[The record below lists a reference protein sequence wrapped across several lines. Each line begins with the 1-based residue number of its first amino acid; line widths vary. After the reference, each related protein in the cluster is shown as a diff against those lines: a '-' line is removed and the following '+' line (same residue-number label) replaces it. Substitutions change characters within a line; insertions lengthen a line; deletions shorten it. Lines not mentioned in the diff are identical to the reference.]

1 MAKATTNGKE
11 HYTQLE
17 QRLVLLRW
25 LCHQLGYADNREALA
40 DTKSVAEGFGADGR
54 SYLYHHLLAR
64 GSKVKIDSTDLARYD
79 ENIRMHLARL
89 NRRRTTPITLRYF
102 QHLAA
107 LYTEIFLDRLFTDR
121 HGLLC
126 DLNSFVDERNVSRR
140 PGEVEYPRFTES
152 DLNKLAYWMA
162 TGSGKT
168 LLMHLNYYQFLHYN
182 KEPLSNILLITP
194 NEGLS
199 EQHLAELQASGIPA
213 RRFDLKAGGLWASD
227 PNTVQVIEITKL
239 VEQKSGGGVSVPVEA
254 FEGRNL
260 IFVDE
265 GHKGAGGEAWRK
277 YRDALGENGFTF
289 EYSATFGQAL
299 SAAGND
305 ALTQEYSKAIIFDYS
320 YRYFYNDGFGK
331 DFYILN
337 LRSNDDLDTTHRLLM
352 GNLLTFYEQLRL
364 YEEQESLLRPY
375 NLEKPLLVFIGST
388 VNAVYKESK
397 KPRSDV
403 LTVARFLHRVLAD
416 PDWAV
421 QTIGNLLAGQSGLAL
436 ANGQDAFGG
445 RFVYLRQKG
454 HAANPA
460 TLYNDLLKSVFHARG
475 SSGLYLCELSRS
487 AGELGLKAGPEGK
500 YFGVISIGDV
510 SEFKKLVEAETPQEL
525 KWEQDAISPSL
536 FEQINAPDSSLH
548 ILIGAKKFIEGW
560 NSWRVSSMGLLNIGK
575 QEGSQIIQLF
585 GRGVRLKGLGM
596 SLKRSAA
603 LEGNHPKHLRLLET
617 LNIFA
622 VRANYMQLFREYL
635 EREGVEVEPPLEL
648 SIPVAIQKEHLR
660 KCLLIPRPPKDKDF
674 ITETA
679 LLLEADSNSVRL
691 DLSTKLQVLQSNP
704 SASSAQAQAQSVKP
718 QQIPAQ
724 ILDLVDWERVY
735 LELLAYKTRKGFT
748 NLVIRPEKL
757 RAIVAQGKHDVVV
770 DSGVNLTPNTLDDL
784 ERLQDIV
791 TRLLC
796 RYMDKFYQTRR
807 EQWEAQQMQLYPLDE
822 SDPNLSFNLRE
833 APTGTNR
840 PTYLVRIPR
849 SKDESE
855 KQTED
860 SFIKQILQLLE
871 QEHKLYCTEE
881 GELSRIYFDRHIYI
895 PLLLEQKGL
904 QVSPPGLAPS
914 EEQFVRDLRAFW
926 EQEKCGLLAGKEL
939 FLLRNLSRGKGIGFF
954 EGRGFYPDF
963 ILWILEPNRKHQ
975 RIVFIEPHGM
985 VYAKAY
991 IHDEKAHLHEYLRT
1005 LSQQLPPP
1013 SNGWTVELDSYLV
1026 SATLFD
1032 ELRKRYDDGTWDRAK
1047 FARHHIL
1054 FPERN
1059 GGYDY
1064 LRSILVP
1071 PPQSAPALPQS
1082 RLRRRRR
1089 RGGYSQARRSL
1100 RQARWRRVP

>member
-25 LCHQLGYADNREALA
+25 LCHQLGYKDNREALT

-54 SYLYHHLLAR
+54 SFLYHHLLAR
-64 GSKVKIDSTDLARYD
+64 GSKVKIDSTNLARYD
-79 ENIRMHLARL
+79 ENIRAHLARI
-89 NRRRTTPITLRYF
+89 NHRRTEPITLRYF

-121 HGLLC
+121 QGLLR
-126 DLNSFVDERNVSRR
+126 DLDSFVAERNESLR
-140 PGEVEYPRFTES
+140 PGEVAYPSFTES

-168 LLMHLNYYQFLHYN
+168 LLMHINYYQFLHYN

-213 RRFDLKAGGLWASD
+213 QRFDLKASGLWASD

-239 VEQKSGGGVSVPVEA
+239 VEEKRGGGVSVPVEA

-337 LRSNDDLDTTHRLLM
+337 LKSNDDPDTTHRLLM

-364 YEEQESLLRPY
+364 YEDQKSLLQPY

-403 LTVARFLHRVLAD
+403 LTVARFLHRVLSD
-416 PDWAV
+416 RQWAE
-421 QTIGNLLAGQSGLAL
+421 QTIGELLAGQSGLTL
-436 ANGQDAFGG
+436 ANGQDAFRG

-454 HAANPA
+454 YAANPA
-460 TLYNDLLKSVFHARG
+460 VLYNDLLERVFHAQG

-487 AGELGLKAGPEGK
+487 AGELGLKAGPQGK

-603 LEGNHPKHLRLLET
+603 LEGNHPEHLRWLET

-622 VRANYMQLFREYL
+622 VRANYMELFRQYL
-635 EREGVEVEPPLEL
+635 EREGVEAKPLIEL
-648 SIPVAIQKEHLR
+648 PIYVALQKEHLQR
-660 KCLLIPRPPKDKDF
+660 GLFIPRTPKDKDF
-674 ITETA
+674 ATETA
-679 LLLEADSNSVRL
+679 LLLEVDPNLVVRL
-691 DLSTKLQVLQSNP
+691 DLSTKVQVLQSG
-704 SASSAQAQAQSVKP
+704 ATTSSANAPTQSKEAQR
-718 QQIPAQ
+718 IPASM
-724 ILDLVDWERVY
+724 LDFVDWAQVY
-735 LELLAYKTRKGFT
+735 LDLLAYKQRRGLS
-748 NLVIRPEKL
+748 NLVIRPQVL
-757 RAIVAQGKHDVVV
+757 RPIIAQGECKVVV
-770 DSGVNLTPNTLDDL
+770 DAGVNLAPRDPNDL
-784 ERLQDIV
+784 GRLQDIV

-796 RYMDKFYQTRR
+796 RYVDKFYQTRR
-807 EQWEAQQMQLYPLDE
+807 EQWEAEQMQLYPLDAD
-822 SDPNLSFNLRE
+822 DPNLSFNLQE
-833 APTGTNR
+833 SPTGQKR
-840 PTYLVRIPR
+840 PAYILRIPQPENEP
-849 SKDESE
+849 SGGSL
-855 KQTED
+855 
-860 SFIKQILQLLE
+860 LQEIQELLK

-895 PLLLEQKGL
+895 PLLLEQHGI
-904 QVSPPGLAPS
+904 QTSPPGLTSS
-914 EEQFVRDLRAFW
+914 EAEFVRDLRAFW
-926 EQEKCGLLAGKEL
+926 NQEKNSLLAGKEL
-939 FLLRNLSRGKGIGFF
+939 FLLRNLSRGKGVGFF
-954 EGRGFYPDF
+954 EERGFYPDF
-963 ILWILEPNRKHQ
+963 ILWILEPNRKRQ

-991 IHDEKAHLHEYLRT
+991 IHDEKARLHKYLRT
-1005 LSQQLPPP
+1005 LSQQLPTP

-1026 SATLFD
+1026 SATPFD
-1032 ELRKRYDDGTWDRAK
+1032 ELRLRYDDGTWDRAK
-1047 FARHHIL
+1047 FAEHHIL

-1064 LRSILVP
+1064 LRSILAPP
-1071 PPQSAPALPQS
+1071 PPQSAPAP
-1082 RLRRRRR
+1082 LR
-1089 RGGYSQARRSL
+1089 
-1100 RQARWRRVP
+1100 

>member
-1 MAKATTNGKE
+1 
-11 HYTQLE
+11 
-17 QRLVLLRW
+17 
-25 LCHQLGYADNREALA
+25 
-40 DTKSVAEGFGADGR
+40 
-54 SYLYHHLLAR
+54 
-64 GSKVKIDSTDLARYD
+64 
-79 ENIRMHLARL
+79 
-89 NRRRTTPITLRYF
+89 
-102 QHLAA
+102 
-107 LYTEIFLDRLFTDR
+107 
-121 HGLLC
+121 
-126 DLNSFVDERNVSRR
+126 
-140 PGEVEYPRFTES
+140 
-152 DLNKLAYWMA
+152 
-162 TGSGKT
+162 
-168 LLMHLNYYQFLHYN
+168 
-182 KEPLSNILLITP
+182 
-194 NEGLS
+194 
-199 EQHLAELQASGIPA
+199 
-213 RRFDLKAGGLWASD
+213 
-227 PNTVQVIEITKL
+227 
-239 VEQKSGGGVSVPVEA
+239 
-254 FEGRNL
+254 
-260 IFVDE
+260 
-265 GHKGAGGEAWRK
+265 
-277 YRDALGENGFTF
+277 
-289 EYSATFGQAL
+289 
-299 SAAGND
+299 
-305 ALTQEYSKAIIFDYS
+305 
-320 YRYFYNDGFGK
+320 
-331 DFYILN
+331 
-337 LRSNDDLDTTHRLLM
+337 M

-364 YEEQESLLRPY
+364 YEDQKDQKSLLQSY

-403 LTVARFLHRVLAD
+403 LTVVRFLHRVLAD
-416 PDWAV
+416 PEWAV

-454 HAANPA
+454 YVANPA
-460 TLYNDLLKSVFHARG
+460 VLYNDLLECVFHAQG

-487 AGELGLKAGPEGK
+487 AGELGLKAGPQGK

-603 LEGNHPKHLRLLET
+603 LEGNHPKHLRWLET

-622 VRANYMQLFREYL
+622 VRANYMELFRQYL

-679 LLLEADSNSVRL
+679 LLLEADSSLSVRL

-757 RAIVAQGKHDVVV
+757 RAIVAQVNHDVVV
-770 DSGVNLTPNTLDDL
+770 DSGVSLTPNTLDDL

-796 RYMDKFYQTRR
+796 RYMDKFY
-807 EQWEAQQMQLYPLDE
+807 EQWEAQQMKLYPLDE

-840 PTYLVRIPR
+840 PTYLVRIPQ
-849 SKDESE
+849 SE
-855 KQTED
+855 DKQSEG
-860 SFIKQILQLLE
+860 SLLQEIQELLE

-881 GELSRIYFDRHIYI
+881 GELSRIHFDRHIYI
-895 PLLLEQKGL
+895 PLLLEQHGIQTSPSGL
-904 QVSPPGLAPS
+904 TCS
-914 EEQFVRDLRAFW
+914 EAEFVRNLRAFW

-963 ILWILEPNRKHQ
+963 ILWVLEPSRKHQ

-991 IHDEKAHLHEYLRT
+991 IHDEKARLHEYLRK

-1026 SATLFD
+1026 SATRFE
-1032 ELRKRYDDGTWDRAK
+1032 ELHPRYDDGTWSRAK
-1047 FARHHIL
+1047 FAQHHIL

-1064 LRSILVP
+1064 LRFILVP
-1071 PPQSAPALPQS
+1071 P
-1082 RLRRRRR
+1082 R
-1089 RGGYSQARRSL
+1089 
-1100 RQARWRRVP
+1100 

>member
-25 LCHQLGYADNREALA
+25 LCHQLGYKDNREALT

-54 SYLYHHLLAR
+54 SFLYHHLLAR
-64 GSKVKIDSTDLARYD
+64 GSKVKIDSTNLARYD
-79 ENIRMHLARL
+79 ENIRAHLARI
-89 NRRRTTPITLRYF
+89 NHRRTEPITLRYF

-121 HGLLC
+121 QRLLG
-126 DLNSFVDERNVSRR
+126 DLRSFVAERNESRR
-140 PGEVEYPRFTES
+140 PGEVAYPQFEYS

-213 RRFDLKAGGLWASD
+213 RRFDLKASGLWASD

-239 VEQKSGGGVSVPVEA
+239 VEEKRGGGVSVPVEA

-337 LRSNDDLDTTHRLLM
+337 LKSNDDPDTTHRLLM

-364 YEEQESLLRPY
+364 YEDQKSLLQPY

-403 LTVARFLHRVLAD
+403 LTVAHFLHRVLSD
-416 PDWAV
+416 CQWAK
-421 QTIGNLLAGQSGLAL
+421 QTIGDLLAGQSGLTL

-445 RFVYLRQKG
+445 CFVYLRQKG
-454 HAANPA
+454 YAANSA
-460 TLYNDLLKSVFHARG
+460 VLYNDLLERVFHAQG
-475 SSGLYLCELSRS
+475 SSGLHLCELSRS
-487 AGELGLKAGPEGK
+487 AGELGLKAGPQGK

-525 KWEQDAISPSL
+525 VWEQDAISPSL

-603 LEGNHPKHLRLLET
+603 LEGNHPEHLRWLET

-622 VRANYMQLFREYL
+622 VRANYMELFRQYL
-635 EREGVEVEPPLEL
+635 EREGVEAKPLIEL
-648 SIPVAIQKEHLR
+648 PIYVALQKEHLQR
-660 KCLLIPRPPKDKDF
+660 GLLIPRTPKDKDF
-674 ITETA
+674 ATETA
-679 LLLEADSNSVRL
+679 LLLEVDPNLVVRL
-691 DLSTKLQVLQSNP
+691 DLSTKVQVLQSGTTM
-704 SASSAQAQAQSVKP
+704 SSANAPTQSLTP
-718 QQIPAQ
+718 QKIPES
-724 ILDLVDWERVY
+724 ILDLVDWEQVY
-735 LELLAYKTRKGFT
+735 LDLLAYKQRRGLS
-748 NLVIRPEKL
+748 NLVIRPQAL
-757 RAIVAQGKHDVVV
+757 RPIIAQGKWKVVV
-770 DSGVNLTPNTLDDL
+770 DSGVNLAPRTPNDL

-796 RYMDKFYQTRR
+796 RYVDKFYQTQR
-807 EQWEAQQMQLYPLDE
+807 ERWEAEQMQLYPLDAD
-822 SDPNLSFNLRE
+822 DPNLSFNLQE
-833 APTGTNR
+833 SPTGQKR
-840 PTYLVRIPR
+840 PAYILRIPQPENEP
-849 SKDESE
+849 SGGSL
-855 KQTED
+855 
-860 SFIKQILQLLE
+860 LQEIQELLK

-895 PLLLEQKGL
+895 PLLLEQHGI
-904 QVSPPGLAPS
+904 QTSPPGLTSS
-914 EEQFVRDLRAFW
+914 EAEFVRDLRAFW
-926 EQEKCGLLAGKEL
+926 NQEKNRLLAGKEL
-939 FLLRNLSRGKGIGFF
+939 FLLRNLSRGKGVGFF
-954 EGRGFYPDF
+954 EERGFYPDF

-991 IHDEKAHLHEYLRT
+991 IHDEKARLHEYLRT
-1005 LSQQLPPP
+1005 LSQQLSPP

-1026 SATLFD
+1026 SATPFD
-1032 ELRKRYDDGTWDRAK
+1032 ELRPRYDDGTWDRAK
-1047 FARHHIL
+1047 FAQHHIL

-1064 LRSILVP
+1064 LRSIL
-1071 PPQSAPALPQS
+1071 APLP
-1082 RLRRRRR
+1082 
-1089 RGGYSQARRSL
+1089 
-1100 RQARWRRVP
+1100 

>member
-17 QRLVLLRW
+17 RRLVLLRW
-25 LCHQLGYADNREALA
+25 LCHQLGYADNREALT

-54 SYLYHHLLAR
+54 SFLYHHLLAR
-64 GSKVKIDSTDLARYD
+64 GSKVKIDSTNLARYD

-126 DLNSFVDERNVSRR
+126 DLNSFVAERNKLLRR
-140 PGEVEYPRFTES
+140 GEVAYPQFTES

-213 RRFDLKAGGLWASD
+213 RRFDLKAGGLWVSD

-277 YRDALGENGFTF
+277 YRDALGEQGFTF

-337 LRSNDDLDTTHRLLM
+337 LRSNDDLDTTYRLLM
-352 GNLLTFYEQLRL
+352 GNLLTFYEQLCL
-364 YEEQESLLRPY
+364 YEDEDQKSQLSRY

-388 VNAVYKESK
+388 VNAVYKESE

-403 LTVARFLHRVLAD
+403 LTVVRFLHRVLAD
-416 PDWAV
+416 PEWAV

-454 HAANPA
+454 YAANPA
-460 TLYNDLLKSVFHARG
+460 VLYNHLLERVFHAQG
-475 SSGLYLCELSRS
+475 SSGLHLCELSRS
-487 AGELGLKAGPEGK
+487 AGELGLKAGPQGK

-603 LEGNHPKHLRLLET
+603 LEGNHPEHLRLLET

-635 EREGVEVEPPLEL
+635 EREGVEVEPPIGLP
-648 SIPVAIQKEHLR
+648 IYVALQKEHLQR
-660 KCLLIPRPPKDKDF
+660 GLLVPRTPEDKDF
-674 ITETA
+674 ATETA
-679 LLLEADSNSVRL
+679 LLLEVDPNLVVRL
-691 DLSTKLQVLQSNP
+691 DLSTKVQVLQSGATMSNANAP
-704 SASSAQAQAQSVKP
+704 TQSMKP
-718 QQIPAQ
+718 QRIPAPM
-724 ILDLVDWERVY
+724 LDFVDWAQVY
-735 LELLAYKTRKGFT
+735 LDLLAYKTRKGFT

-757 RAIVAQGKHDVVV
+757 RSIVAQGNHDVVV

-807 EQWEAQQMQLYPLDE
+807 EQWEAGKMQLNPLDAD
-822 SDPNLSFNLRE
+822 DPNLSFNLRE
-833 APTGTNR
+833 SPTGQKR
-840 PTYLVRIPR
+840 PAYILRIPQPENEP
-849 SKDESE
+849 SGGSLLQE
-855 KQTED
+855 
-860 SFIKQILQLLE
+860 ILQLLE

-881 GELSRIYFDRHIYI
+881 GKLSRIYFDRHIYI

-914 EEQFVRDLRAFW
+914 EEQFVRDLSAFW

-991 IHDEKAHLHEYLRT
+991 IHDEKARLHEYLRT
-1005 LSQQLPPP
+1005 LSQQLTPP

-1026 SATLFD
+1026 SATPFD
-1032 ELRKRYDDGTWDRAK
+1032 ELRERYDDGTWDRAK
-1047 FARHHIL
+1047 FAQHHIL

-1064 LRSILVP
+1064 LRFILVP
-1071 PPQSAPALPQS
+1071 PPQSAPAP
-1082 RLRRRRR
+1082 LR
-1089 RGGYSQARRSL
+1089 
-1100 RQARWRRVP
+1100 

>member
-17 QRLVLLRW
+17 RRLVLLRW

-64 GSKVKIDSTDLARYD
+64 GSKVKIDSTNLARYD

-121 HGLLC
+121 HGLLR

-140 PGEVEYPRFTES
+140 PGEVEYPQFTES

-213 RRFDLKAGGLWASD
+213 RRFELKAGGLWASD

-239 VEQKSGGGVSVPVEA
+239 VEEKRGGGVSVPVEA

-277 YRDALGENGFTF
+277 YRDALGEQGFTF

-337 LRSNDDLDTTHRLLM
+337 LKSNDDLDTTHRLLM

-364 YEEQESLLRPY
+364 YEDQKSLLQPY

-460 TLYNDLLKSVFHARG
+460 KLYNDLLKRVFHAQG

-487 AGELGLKAGPEGK
+487 AGELGLKAGLQGE

-679 LLLEADSNSVRL
+679 LLLEADSNLSVRL
-691 DLSTKLQVLQSNP
+691 DLSTKVQVLQSNP
-704 SASSAQAQAQSVKP
+704 SGSAQAQAQSMKSE
-718 QQIPAQ
+718 QIPAQ

-735 LELLAYKTRKGFT
+735 LELLAYKTRKGFS

-757 RAIVAQGKHDVVV
+757 RSIVAQGNHEVVV
-770 DSGVNLTPNTLDDL
+770 DSGVSLTPRTLADL

-807 EQWEAQQMQLYPLDE
+807 EQWEAGEMQLDLLDE

-833 APTGTNR
+833 SPTVQKR
-840 PTYLVRIPR
+840 PAYILRIPQPENEP
-849 SKDESE
+849 SGGSLLQE
-855 KQTED
+855 
-860 SFIKQILQLLE
+860 ILQLLE

-895 PLLLEQKGL
+895 PLLLEQHGIQTSPSGL
-904 QVSPPGLAPS
+904 TRS
-914 EEQFVRDLRAFW
+914 EAEFVRNLRAFW

-991 IHDEKAHLHEYLRT
+991 IHDEKARLHEYLRT

-1026 SATLFD
+1026 SATRFD

-1064 LRSILVP
+1064 LRSILALP
-1071 PPQSAPALPQS
+1071 CQSAPAPPQS

-1089 RGGYSQARRSL
+1089 RGGYSRGRRSL
-1100 RQARWRRVP
+1100 RQAQWRRVP

>member
-17 QRLVLLRW
+17 RRLVLLRW

-79 ENIRMHLARL
+79 ENIRMHLACL
-89 NRRRTTPITLRYF
+89 NCRRTMPITLRYF

-121 HGLLC
+121 HGLLR
-126 DLNSFVDERNVSRR
+126 DLNSFVAERNESLRR
-140 PGEVEYPRFTES
+140 GEVAYPLFTES

-168 LLMHLNYYQFLHYN
+168 LLMHLHYYQFLHYN

-213 RRFDLKAGGLWASD
+213 RRFDLKASGLWASD

-239 VEQKSGGGVSVPVEA
+239 VEEKRGGGVSVPVEA

-277 YRDALGENGFTF
+277 YRDALGEQGFTF

-305 ALTQEYSKAIIFDYS
+305 ARTQEYSKAIIFDYS

-337 LRSNDDLDTTHRLLM
+337 LRNNDDLDTTHRLLM

-388 VNAVYKESK
+388 VNAVYREDKE
-397 KPRSDV
+397 PRSDV

-416 PDWAV
+416 PQWAV
-421 QTIGNLLAGQSGLAL
+421 QTIGNLLAGQSGLTL

-445 RFVYLRQKG
+445 RFTYLRQMG

-460 TLYNDLLKSVFHARG
+460 TLYNDLLKRVFHAQG

-487 AGELGLKAGPEGK
+487 AGELGLKAGLQGE

-510 SEFKKLVEAETPQEL
+510 SEFKKLVETKAQEL
-525 KWEQDAISPSL
+525 QWKQDAISPSL
-536 FEQINAPDSSLH
+536 FERINASDSSLH

-674 ITETA
+674 ITEKV
-679 LLLEADSNSVRL
+679 LLLKADPDLSVRL
-691 DLSTKLQVLQSNP
+691 DLSTKVQVLQSNP
-704 SASSAQAQAQSVKP
+704 SGSAQAQAHSMKSEP
-718 QQIPAQ
+718 IPAQ

-757 RAIVAQGKHDVVV
+757 RSIVAQGNHDVVV

-796 RYMDKFYQTRR
+796 RYMDKFY

-904 QVSPPGLAPS
+904 QVSPPGLASS

-939 FLLRNLSRGKGIGFF
+939 FLLRNLGRGKGIGFF
-954 EGRGFYPDF
+954 EGRGLLSRF
-963 ILWILEPNRKHQ
+963 
-975 RIVFIEPHGM
+975 
-985 VYAKAY
+985 
-991 IHDEKAHLHEYLRT
+991 HLMGSRT
-1005 LSQQLPPP
+1005 QP
-1013 SNGWTVELDSYLV
+1013 
-1026 SATLFD
+1026 
-1032 ELRKRYDDGTWDRAK
+1032 K
-1047 FARHHIL
+1047 
-1054 FPERN
+1054 
-1059 GGYDY
+1059 
-1064 LRSILVP
+1064 
-1071 PPQSAPALPQS
+1071 APADCLYRATRDGVREGVHS
-1082 RLRRRRR
+1082 R
-1089 RGGYSQARRSL
+1089 
-1100 RQARWRRVP
+1100 

>member
-17 QRLVLLRW
+17 RRLVLLRW

-107 LYTEIFLDRLFTDR
+107 LYTEIFLDRLFTGR
-121 HGLLC
+121 HGLLR
-126 DLNSFVDERNVSRR
+126 DLNSFVAERNESLRR
-140 PGEVEYPRFTES
+140 GEVAYPLFTES

-213 RRFDLKAGGLWASD
+213 RRFDLKAGGLRASD

-337 LRSNDDLDTTHRLLM
+337 LRSNDDLDTTYRLLM
-352 GNLLTFYEQLRL
+352 GNLLTFYEQLCL
-364 YEEQESLLRPY
+364 YEDQKSQLSRY

-388 VNAVYKESK
+388 VNAVYQESK

-416 PDWAV
+416 PEWAV

-460 TLYNDLLKSVFHARG
+460 TLYNDLLKSVFHAQG

-487 AGELGLKAGPEGK
+487 AGELGLKAGLQGE

-525 KWEQDAISPSL
+525 KWEQDAINPSL

-679 LLLEADSNSVRL
+679 LLLEADSNLSVRL

-757 RAIVAQGKHDVVV
+757 RAIVAQGNHDVVV

-833 APTGTNR
+833 SPTGQKR
-840 PTYLVRIPR
+840 PAYILRIPQPENEP
-849 SKDESE
+849 SGGSLLQE
-855 KQTED
+855 
-860 SFIKQILQLLE
+860 ILQLLE

-914 EEQFVRDLRAFW
+914 EEQFVHDLRAFW
-926 EQEKCGLLAGKEL
+926 EQEKSGLLAGKEL
-939 FLLRNLSRGKGIGFF
+939 FLLRNLSRGKGVGFF

-963 ILWILEPNRKHQ
+963 ILWVLEPSRKHQ

-991 IHDEKAHLHEYLRT
+991 IHDEKARLHEYLRK
-1005 LSQQLPPP
+1005 LSQQLTPP

-1047 FARHHIL
+1047 FAQHHIL

-1064 LRSILVP
+1064 LRFILAL
-1071 PPQSAPALPQS
+1071 PPQSALAPLQL